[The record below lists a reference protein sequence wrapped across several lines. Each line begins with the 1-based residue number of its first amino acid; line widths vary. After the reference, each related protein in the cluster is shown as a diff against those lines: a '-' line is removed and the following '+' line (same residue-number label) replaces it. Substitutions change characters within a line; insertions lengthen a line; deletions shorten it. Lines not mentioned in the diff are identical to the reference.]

1 MEKKQTVVFVC
12 EHGAAKSVL
21 AAAYF
26 NRFAAQMGL
35 DMQAVARGTKPD
47 QELSPQTVKGLAADG
62 LTPTEEVPQ
71 KLTVT
76 DTESA
81 QRVVAFCD
89 LPAEF
94 HRRAMIERWED
105 IPAVS
110 EDYEKSR
117 DVIIDRIRQ
126 MLNAPELH

>member
-47 QELSPQTVKGLAADG
+47 QELSPQTVKGLG
-62 LTPTEEVPQ
+62 
-71 KLTVT
+71 
-76 DTESA
+76 
-81 QRVVAFCD
+81 
-89 LPAEF
+89 
-94 HRRAMIERWED
+94 
-105 IPAVS
+105 
-110 EDYEKSR
+110 
-117 DVIIDRIRQ
+117 Q
-126 MLNAPELH
+126 MA